1 MSVVSRS
8 VRPWPGEN
16 TPEALDAEYNLRTRH
31 PERQEVYEAYSH
43 RSELVRSTIPVDLD
57 VSYGPHER
65 SVVDLFPVSGAQAI
79 LVFFH
84 GGYWRALDKSIF
96 SFIAAPFVEAG
107 YAVALPNY
115 PLAPETPIAG
125 IVDQAL
131 AAVTWIGENRD
142 RLGAQADTPIA
153 VTGHSAGGHLS
164 AICAAT
170 NWIDHGLEP
179 NLISACVP
187 ISGLFEL
194 EPLRHTN
201 VAAQVHMTADEARRL
216 SPIHRSHARAVPTLL
231 IVGGDETDGFVWQS
245 GAYQDHLTQLGTD
258 AELCEEPGFNHFT
271 ILEPLADPGHPLHH
285 RVLRLL
291 AP

>member
-1 MSVVSRS
+1 MSDA
-8 VRPWPGEN
+8 VRPWLGES

-31 PERQEVYEAYSH
+31 PEREAVYAGYTE
-43 RSELVRSTIPVDLD
+43 RSELLRSTIPVDLD

-65 SVVDLFPVSGAQAI
+65 SVLDLFPVSGAQAI

-96 SFIAAPFVEAG
+96 SFVAAPFVEAG
-107 YAVALPNY
+107 YAVAIPNY
-115 PLAPETPIAG
+115 PLAPETPIGG

-131 AAVTWIGENRD
+131 AAVTWIGKNRD
-142 RLGAQADTPIA
+142 RLGARGDTPITVA
-153 VTGHSAGGHLS
+153 GHSAGGHLS

-170 NWIDHGLEP
+170 DWTDHDLES
-179 NLISACVP
+179 NLISGCVP

-194 EPLRHTN
+194 EHLRHTN

-216 SPIHRSHARAVPTLL
+216 SPIHRPRAGVVPTLL
-231 IVGGDETDGFVWQS
+231 VVGGDETDGFVWQS
-245 GAYQDHLTQLGTD
+245 RAYQDYLAQTGTT

-271 ILEPLADPGHPLHH
+271 ILEPFADPDHALHQ
-285 RVLRLL
+285 RVKRLL
-291 AP
+291 AG